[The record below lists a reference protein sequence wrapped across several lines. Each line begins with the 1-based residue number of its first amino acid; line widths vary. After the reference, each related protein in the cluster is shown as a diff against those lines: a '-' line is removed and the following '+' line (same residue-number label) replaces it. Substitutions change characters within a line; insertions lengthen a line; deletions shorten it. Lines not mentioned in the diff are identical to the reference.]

1 MKKYSLINTLI
12 VISKWISIHNKRN
25 ILKLLLA
32 SISVG
37 LLEVIS
43 LMSIEP
49 ILTIFNDQKNINGA
63 LFGLNSNNL
72 ILVLA
77 FSYSLMLCFIA
88 FLKIK
93 TISYGNFLSAYI
105 GEEIGNNLL
114 KNFLGQEFL
123 KHLNRDSAIVINT
136 FALHLTR
143 TVRFISLFLQILVA
157 SFITI
162 CILIF
167 IVFDNPITVT
177 GTFFSV
183 GLGYLYTAKKYK
195 LKTIS
200 YASIVKT
207 RLDEITKLMQE
218 VTSDIEK
225 NILEYRDNEIIKKFS
240 ISYKDSRISD
250 AKMRNYQVIPKY
262 IIEVAAISSFLLLT
276 LISSLFF
283 KEDNITLIAKLSA
296 SLFGL
301 QKLLPSINQIYSSW
315 TLMNS
320 NLPNVY
326 SVKDLFSEYSDE
338 SRVNKNNKKIKY
350 FNNSI
355 VLSKINF
362 GYEKGNQIFN
372 NFNLKIQKGEKIL
385 IKAKSGFGK
394 STLIKII
401 CCLLKPLQG
410 QILIDDKCLN
420 SRNSVIN
427 WQRQIGLV
435 KQKPYLKRGKI
446 IDLILGRE
454 IKGTFNKDLKEAKYF
469 ADLACISE
477 YVESLPNGYMQNID
491 EDGNSL
497 SGGQIQRIAI
507 ASALALKPS
516 LLILDESTSGID
528 TITESK
534 IFKNIMK
541 IENLTAIVISHS
553 SNVEK
558 IFSKKIIL

>member
-420 SRNSVIN
+420 SKNSVIN

>member
-1 MKKYSLINTLI
+1 MKKYDLINTLI
-12 VISKWISIHNKRN
+12 VISKWVSNHNKRN
-25 ILKLLLA
+25 ILKLLFA
-32 SISVG
+32 STSVG

-43 LMSIEP
+43 LMSIKP
-49 ILTIFNDQKNINGA
+49 ILIIFNDQENIDNN
-63 LFGLNSNNL
+63 LFGLSSDNFLL
-72 ILVLA
+72 ILA
-77 FSYSLMLCFIA
+77 FSYALLLCFIA

-114 KNFLGQEFL
+114 KNFLGQDFF
-123 KHLNRDSAIVINT
+123 KHLNRDSAVVINT

-157 SFITI
+157 FLCTI
-162 CILIF
+162 CILTF
-167 IVFDNPITVT
+167 IVFENPITIT
-177 GTFFSV
+177 GTFISV
-183 GLGYLYTAKKYK
+183 ALGYLYTAKKFK

-200 YASIVKT
+200 HASKVKIN
-207 RLDEITKLMQE
+207 LDEITKLIQE

-240 ISYKDSRISD
+240 ISYKESRISD

-262 IIEVAAISSFLLLT
+262 IIEVAAISIFLLLT
-276 LISSLFF
+276 LISALFF

-320 NLPNVY
+320 YMPNVH
-326 SVKDLFSEYSDE
+326 SVKDLISENYDE
-338 SRVNKNNKKIKY
+338 SRTKKASKKIKY
-350 FNNSI
+350 FEKSI
-355 VLSKINF
+355 VLSNINF
-362 GYEKGNQIFN
+362 GYLKGKQIFN
-372 NFNLKIQKGEKIL
+372 NFNLQINKGEKIL

-401 CCLLKPLQG
+401 CFLIKPLKG
-410 QILIDDKCLN
+410 QILIDDKYLN
-420 SRNSVIN
+420 SKDSVSN

-454 IKGTFNKDLKEAKYF
+454 IKNTFNKDLKEAKYY
-469 ADLACISE
+469 ADLACISK
-477 YVESLPNGYMQNID
+477 YIESLPNGYMENIN

-497 SGGQIQRIAI
+497 SGGQMQRIAI

-528 TITESK
+528 IKTESE
-534 IFKNIMK
+534 IFENIMK
-541 IENLTAIVISHS
+541 LENLTAIIISHS
-553 SNVEK
+553 NNVERF
-558 IFSKKIIL
+558 FSKKIIF

>member
-12 VISKWISIHNKRN
+12 VLSKWISIHNKRN

-338 SRVNKNNKKIKY
+338 SRINKNNKKIKY

-420 SRNSVIN
+420 SKNSVIN

-469 ADLACISE
+469 ADLVCISE